1 METAHYLNQTDL
13 LDFDNLRL
21 TRLTVAR
28 GWCDLPESERIG
40 ALYDFVRD
48 EIPLGYNASDA
59 IPASR
64 VLQDGYGQCNTKS
77 ILLMALMRKCGIA
90 CRLHGATVH
99 KRLQKGVITGI
110 AYWLAPREIIH
121 SWVEVLHQGKWIS
134 LEGVILDTAYL
145 QALQHRFPDPG
156 ETFCGYAVATPH
168 FKSPRVA
175 WCGEDTAIQKDAIIQ
190 DLGIFDAPDDFF
202 AQHGANLGGLK
213 ALLYRYIFRQRIN
226 RKVASIRNAGPNQTG
241 FKSRDQAPC

>member
-121 SWVEVLHQGKWIS
+121 SWVEVFHQGKWIS

-145 QALQHRFPDPG
+145 EALQYRFPEAGD
-156 ETFCGYAVATPH
+156 TFCGYAIATSH
-168 FKSPRVA
+168 FKSPPVA
-175 WCGEDTAIQKDAIIQ
+175 WCGKDTAIQKDAIVR
-190 DLGIFDAPDDFF
+190 DLGVFDAPDDFF
-202 AQHGANLGGLK
+202 ARHGANLRGLK
-213 ALLYRYIFRQRIN
+213 ALLYKYVFRQLIN
-226 RKVASIRNAGPNQTG
+226 HRVSSIREAGPVPAGREQ
-241 FKSRDQAPC
+241 RDRAPC

>member
-1 METAHYLNQTDL
+1 MESESYLKATQL
-13 LDFDNLRL
+13 LDFENPRL
-21 TRLTVAR
+21 VVLVEER
-28 GWCDLPESERIG
+28 GWRTLKEYEKIG
-40 ALYDFVRD
+40 AIYDYVRN
-48 EIPLGYNASDA
+48 EIALGYNESDA
-59 IPASR
+59 IPASQ

-77 ILLMALMRKCGIA
+77 ILLMALLRACGIP

-110 AYWLAPREIIH
+110 AYRLAPREIIH
-121 SWVEVLHQGKWIS
+121 SWVEVFHQGTWIS

-145 QALQHRFPDPG
+145 QALQHRFPDAG

-213 ALLYRYIFRQRIN
+213 ALLYRHIFRQRIN
-226 RKVASIRNAGPNQTG
+226 RKVASIRNTGPHQAS